1 MVNTWCKISLLSLNH
16 RHCRS
21 DFVLLAGNVLYF
33 QSISIYSTNL
43 FCLNARI
50 DFRILEISLFFKDT
64 PKEKHIFLNVTKA
77 EVSGFCALPNSS
89 ACSYRLAV
97 WAVMLSCM
105 ILRFC
110 MCDLYENVP
119 TFKLSRNIQALFEK
133 EWHEHYFTC
142 NFQSNSKFTC
152 EWCRFCEL
160 YFTFLWVLIYSPKS
174 FRVSSL

>member
-1 MVNTWCKISLLSLNH
+1 MNRKITHNKICNFILCGFFNCLFANLGIFAPEIQHILVAGGFGAVFPLGSVHNKYFIVNTWCTLTLLSLNH

-97 WAVMLSCM
+97 
-105 ILRFC
+105 
-110 MCDLYENVP
+110 
-119 TFKLSRNIQALFEK
+119 
-133 EWHEHYFTC
+133 
-142 NFQSNSKFTC
+142 
-152 EWCRFCEL
+152 
-160 YFTFLWVLIYSPKS
+160 
-174 FRVSSL
+174 